1 MTISDEI
8 TIKVTP
14 QVAQAYNLASTQEKQ
29 RFSAITE
36 CRCAIASFCFDEN
49 VKDEIDFLGKIM
61 DEISDRAVS
70 RGLTPEILANIH

>member
-1 MTISDEI
+1 MTISDKI

-29 RFSAITE
+29 RLS
-36 CRCAIASFCFDEN
+36 AIASLCFDEN

-70 RGLTPEILANIH
+70 RGLTPEILADILDD